1 MQKRVRL
8 ALLLVPILLAVVPC
22 ILVLFVNGGVE
33 TSWYLIT
40 GISLVLAV
48 LAAIVFIRMIAV
60 PMERLTETAKHISE
74 GDLTLRLDY
83 LNRMDEVS
91 AMANQYQQMV
101 DHLRGL
107 ITGIR
112 DTTNQVVT
120 TSERLST
127 GAKQTVETVG
137 QVNGALQ
144 EIATESER
152 QLSKLEAGAHDIGE
166 MSRQASQM
174 SEQIVNLTQ
183 TMEKTTAAAE
193 EGNTSVLSVVEK
205 MERIQQTVDELGEV
219 IQTLGEHTS
228 NIGGIIE
235 VITGIAQQ
243 TNLLALNASIE
254 AARAG
259 EEGRGFAVVASEV
272 RKLAEGSEQS
282 AKQIAELI
290 GSVQA
295 EVERAV
301 VSMEDAKQGVYEGIL
316 AVDTSGRS
324 FSRIR
329 KAVRSAADK
338 MEGLVASVQ
347 EMASGT
353 ESASDA
359 IQANRQVSEVLAS
372 QTQTISAA
380 VEEQL
385 ASVEEIA
392 SSAAQ
397 LSQIAEQL
405 KAKVDKFQMDRKS

>member
-83 LNRMDEVS
+83 LNRMDEVG